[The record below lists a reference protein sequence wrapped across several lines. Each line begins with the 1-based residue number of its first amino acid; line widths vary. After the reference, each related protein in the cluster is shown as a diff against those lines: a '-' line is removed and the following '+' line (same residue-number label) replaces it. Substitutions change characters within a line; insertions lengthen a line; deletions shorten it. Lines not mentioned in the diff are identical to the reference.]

1 MKLEEKIKYKYLYD
15 KKLNILK
22 FFYFLFQYLKMLL
35 KFRNP
40 NSHWGVDLIL
50 NSIFKNKRKGFYV
63 DIGCHHPLI
72 NNHTYLFYKKGWSGV
87 NIDIDFSSID
97 MFNFYRPKDINRQL
111 ALSDKVGEANLYF
124 YHNRAAK
131 NTLSKEFGADSKTIK
146 NIKTDT
152 LTNFLNQNNLSD
164 KKIDF
169 MSIDVEGNELKVL
182 EGLDFKT
189 IKPSVILVEF
199 RIPNVKEF
207 YQKNITDI
215 ISSPIYN
222 FMISQNYKLINWN
235 HDDLMFMRNETSL

>member
-50 NSIFKNKRKGFYV
+50 NSIFKNKRKGFYL

-72 NNHTYLFYKKGWSGV
+72 NNHTYLFYKKGWSGA
-87 NIDIDFSSID
+87 NIDIDFNSID

-131 NTLSKEFGADSKTIK
+131 NTLSKEFGVDSKTIK

-152 LTNFLNQNNLSD
+152 LTNFLIQNNLSD

-235 HDDLMFMRNETSL
+235 HDDLMFMHNETSL

>member
-72 NNHTYLFYKKGWSGV
+72 NNHTYLFYKKGWSGA
-87 NIDIDFSSID
+87 NIDIDFNSID

-131 NTLSKEFGADSKTIK
+131 NTLSKEFGVDSKTIK

-152 LTNFLNQNNLSD
+152 LTNFLIQNNLSD

-222 FMISQNYKLINWN
+222 FLISQNYKLINWN
-235 HDDLMFMRNETSL
+235 HDDLMFMHNETSL

>member
-1 MKLEEKIKYKYLYD
+1 MKLEEKIKNKYLYD

-235 HDDLMFMRNETSL
+235 HDDLMFMHNETSL

>member
-72 NNHTYLFYKKGWSGV
+72 NNHTYLFYKKGWSGA

-131 NTLSKEFGADSKTIK
+131 NTLSKEFGVDSKTIK

-152 LTNFLNQNNLSD
+152 LTNFLIQNNLSD

-207 YQKNITDI
+207 YQKNITDV

-235 HDDLMFMRNETSL
+235 HDDLMFMHNETSL

>member
-1 MKLEEKIKYKYLYD
+1 MKLEEKIKFKYLYD

-22 FFYFLFQYLKMLL
+22 FFYFLFQYIKMLL

-207 YQKNITDI
+207 YQKNITDV

-235 HDDLMFMRNETSL
+235 HDDLMFMHNETSL

>member
-152 LTNFLNQNNLSD
+152 LTNFLIQNNLSD

-207 YQKNITDI
+207 YQKNITDV

-235 HDDLMFMRNETSL
+235 HDDLMFMHNETSL

>member
-50 NSIFKNKRKGFYV
+50 NSIFKNKRKGFYL

-131 NTLSKEFGADSKTIK
+131 NTLSKEFGADTKTIK

-235 HDDLMFMRNETSL
+235 HDDLMFMHNETSL

>member
-72 NNHTYLFYKKGWSGV
+72 NNHTYLFYKKGWSGA
-87 NIDIDFSSID
+87 NIDIDFSSVD

-131 NTLSKEFGADSKTIK
+131 NTLSKEFGVDSKTIK

-152 LTNFLNQNNLSD
+152 LTNFLIQNNLSD

-222 FMISQNYKLINWN
+222 FLISQNYKLINWN
-235 HDDLMFMRNETSL
+235 HDDLMFMHNETSL

>member
-72 NNHTYLFYKKGWSGV
+72 NNHTYLFYKKGWSGA

-131 NTLSKEFGADSKTIK
+131 NTLSKEFGVDSKTIK

-152 LTNFLNQNNLSD
+152 LTNFLIQNNLSD

-207 YQKNITDI
+207 YQKNITDV
-215 ISSPIYN
+215 ISSPLYN

-235 HDDLMFMRNETSL
+235 HDDLMFMHNEASL

>member
-50 NSIFKNKRKGFYV
+50 NSIFKNKKNGFYV

-152 LTNFLNQNNLSD
+152 LTNFLIQNNLSD

-207 YQKNITDI
+207 YQKNITDV

-235 HDDLMFMRNETSL
+235 HDDLMFMHNETSL

>member
-1 MKLEEKIKYKYLYD
+1 MKLEEKIKFKYLYD
-15 KKLNILK
+15 KKLNIFK

-50 NSIFKNKRKGFYV
+50 NSIFKNKKNGFYV

-72 NNHTYLFYKKGWSGV
+72 NNHTYLFYKKGWSGA
-87 NIDIDFSSID
+87 NIDIDFNSID

-131 NTLSKEFGADSKTIK
+131 NTLSKEFGVDSKTIK

-152 LTNFLNQNNLSD
+152 LTNFLIQNNLSD

-235 HDDLMFMRNETSL
+235 HDDLMFMHNETSL

>member
-50 NSIFKNKRKGFYV
+50 NSIFKNKRKGFYL

-207 YQKNITDI
+207 YQKNITDV

-235 HDDLMFMRNETSL
+235 HDDLMFMHNETSL

>member
-1 MKLEEKIKYKYLYD
+1 MKLEEKIKFKYLYD
-15 KKLNILK
+15 KKLNIFK

-207 YQKNITDI
+207 YQKNITDV

-222 FMISQNYKLINWN
+222 FLISQNYKLINWN
-235 HDDLMFMRNETSL
+235 HDDLMFMHNETSL

>member
-235 HDDLMFMRNETSL
+235 HDDLMFMHNETSL

>member
-1 MKLEEKIKYKYLYD
+1 MKLEEKIKFKYLYD
-15 KKLNILK
+15 KKLNIFK

-50 NSIFKNKRKGFYV
+50 NSIFKNKRKGFYL

-72 NNHTYLFYKKGWSGV
+72 NNHTYLFYKKGWSGA
-87 NIDIDFSSID
+87 NIDIDFNSID

-131 NTLSKEFGADSKTIK
+131 NTLSKEFGVDSKTIK

-152 LTNFLNQNNLSD
+152 LTNFLIQNNLSD

-235 HDDLMFMRNETSL
+235 HDDLMFMHNETSL

>member
-1 MKLEEKIKYKYLYD
+1 
-15 KKLNILK
+15 
-22 FFYFLFQYLKMLL
+22 
-35 KFRNP
+35 
-40 NSHWGVDLIL
+40 
-50 NSIFKNKRKGFYV
+50 
-63 DIGCHHPLI
+63 
-72 NNHTYLFYKKGWSGV
+72 
-87 NIDIDFSSID
+87 

-235 HDDLMFMRNETSL
+235 HDDLMFMHNETSL

>member
-72 NNHTYLFYKKGWSGV
+72 NNHTYLFYKKGWSGA

-152 LTNFLNQNNLSD
+152 LTNFLIQNNLSD

-207 YQKNITDI
+207 YQKNITDV

-235 HDDLMFMRNETSL
+235 HDDLMFMHNETSL

>member
-72 NNHTYLFYKKGWSGV
+72 NNHTYLFYKKGWSGA
-87 NIDIDFSSID
+87 NIDIDFNSID

-131 NTLSKEFGADSKTIK
+131 NTLSKEFGVDSKTIK

-152 LTNFLNQNNLSD
+152 LTNFLIQNNLSD

-235 HDDLMFMRNETSL
+235 HDDLMFMHNETSL